1 MFYHRQKEIEIIHSF
16 FYARKHAML
25 VYGKRRVGKTTLI
38 NKALEAYDGKVISFQ
53 CTSEGYESNCVQL
66 SKEASNTLSMEI
78 GRFDSFYDIFRFLVS
93 TNEDILVVIDE
104 YNELK
109 EAYGGIQTDSMMQ
122 KIIDS
127 LLDSKVRLIISGSAV
142 SIMTELLDYSNPLFD
157 RFHVAMKLKEF
168 DYYEASSFVPAWSN
182 RQKITLYSIFGG
194 SPAALEMVDPSLS
207 LKENIK
213 RLILDGQG
221 SVRALVENTLLKE
234 FGKIGPVLSI
244 MTRLGNGK
252 RTYGELKEVFDQK
265 NTGNLSRW
273 LTKMASNDMVSR
285 LVPINEKEKGKKVF
299 YSISDNLFRFYFTYV
314 YPNRSRLERVGVDA
328 VYEALI
334 APSLETYVSYRFED
348 IAKEYFSKLAKAGKL
363 EGIIDIGSYWY
374 DDRERH
380 TNGELDVVL
389 EFINGYDVFEVK
401 FLSRS
406 MSEEM
411 AKEEAEKIREI
422 KSFKARRIGFIS
434 LSGFSFS
441 SDEYVLVDGDMLFSK
456 P

>member
-1 MFYHRQKEIEIIHSF
+1 
-16 FYARKHAML
+16 ML

-182 RQKITLYSIFGG
+182 RQKIMLYSIFGG

-221 SVRALVENTLLKE
+221 SARALVENTLLKE

-374 DDRERH
+374 DDRERKA
-380 TNGELDVVL
+380 NGEFDVAL
-389 EFINGYDVFEVK
+389 KTDSGYEVYDAK
-401 FLSRS
+401 FVRKPFPEDEAE
-406 MSEEM
+406 EEM
-411 AKEEAEKIREI
+411 RQVG
-422 KSFKARRIGFIS
+422 RITDIS
-434 LSGFSFS
+434 VRKLGIISASGFEKASDAYAQISADDMFS
-441 SDEYVLVDGDMLFSK
+441 I
-456 P
+456 